1 MHRILRRIINSWR
14 APQPLPPPAPP
25 PPPPQ
30 PDYPGQALLAD
41 NRRRD
46 FIDLCV
52 PLYEASMKGDW
63 NAAQVLIGNR
73 EYLLRCSITHNYETA
88 LHVAASGQS
97 NPESIN
103 YVENLVRLMN
113 REDLQLQNKN
123 GNTAL
128 SLAAAAGNVEIARI
142 MLRKNGDLPIIPNKE
157 NMMPLYIAAL
167 CGNEDMVKYLYKDFQ
182 GMRGPGWT
190 TTTMSWVLV
199 KCIEC
204 DMFDVVLDILE
215 DHPELPQHSQRTLA
229 LKALARK
236 SSAFNGIEP
245 TKCKVVR
252 ILGLI
257 WENFEGERK
266 AVIDDILRG
275 HPDENGLHP
284 NGILFIAAEM
294 GNTNFLVE
302 LIRKYPDIIWKKND
316 NHQSIFHVAV
326 SYRHVNIYKLLYE
339 IGSLKTL
346 IFPLKDQDGNNMLH
360 LVGKKSMRSRLDQ
373 DVSGA
378 AFELQRELLWFKEV
392 ESMIHP
398 DYKDRKNNQ
407 GQTPYELFT
416 KDHKDL
422 VVDGEKWMKDTASQ
436 CMVVAALIATVVFAV
451 AYTIPGGY
459 RQTDDKE
466 KGYKEGLPVFL
477 YNGPFL
483 AFVVLD
489 AFSLIMSST
498 SILVFLSMLTSR
510 YTQEDFRK
518 SLPKKLLAG
527 LLMLFLSIVTMM
539 ISFSVS
545 FFVLYSSHRFIA
557 LAISIALVSVIPIFF
572 HGLLQYPLLKDVYR
586 STFHSGRL
594 FKPKKQ
600 MLYYQNPNF

>member
-14 APQPLPPPAPP
+14 APQPLPPPSPP

-30 PDYPGQALLAD
+30 PDYPGQVLL
-41 NRRRD
+41 
-46 FIDLCV
+46 
-52 PLYEASMKGDW
+52 
-63 NAAQVLIGNR
+63 
-73 EYLLRCSITHNYETA
+73 
-88 LHVAASGQS
+88 AASGQS

-103 YVENLVRLMN
+103 YVENLMRLMN

-167 CGNEDMVKYLYKDFQ
+167 CGNIDMVKYLYKDFQ

-215 DHPELPQHSQRTLA
+215 DHSELPEHRQRTFA

-392 ESMIHP
+392 ESMILP
-398 DYKDRKNNQ
+398 DYKERKNNE

-436 CMVVAALIATVVFAV
+436 CMVVAALITTVVFAV

-459 RQTDDKE
+459 RQSDDKE

-489 AFSLIMSST
+489 ALSLIMSST

-545 FFVLYSSHRFIA
+545 FFVLYNSHRFIA
-557 LAISIALVSVIPIFF
+557 LAISIAVVSVIPIFF
-572 HGLLQYPLLKDVYR
+572 HGLLQYPLLKDVFR
-586 STFHSGRL
+586 STFDSGRL

-600 MLYYQNPNF
+600 MLYYQNPNL